1 MKGLILLFKFMTRL
15 PIPINPEFDSK
26 ELGKSMKFFPVVGM
40 VIGIILYVIYVIG
53 AKFILSSYLL
63 ATVVVLSEVVLTGGL
78 HLDGLADTFDGIFSY
93 RSKQKMLEIMKD
105 SRLGTNGGIALILY
119 FLLKILL
126 IAGIK
131 DSGFGVA
138 GSLFGLQDATGAVI
152 LVTPIIARIN
162 PVLNCAFSPYA
173 KASGSAKDFVECTD
187 KNGVLIAVAL
197 GLVFSAVIGCG
208 ILRVLNPVHLIN
220 ITAITM
226 VLGLYFAKL
235 MERKIGGI
243 TGDTL
248 GAVLELSEIIVLFGF
263 YFSLVST
270 LSSKFSI

>member
-26 ELGKSMKFFPVVGM
+26 ELGKSMKFFPIVGM
-40 VIGIILYVIYVIG
+40 VIGIILYVIYIIG

-152 LVTPIIARIN
+152 LVTPILARIN

>member
-26 ELGKSMKFFPVVGM
+26 ELGKSMKFFPIVGM

-119 FLLKILL
+119 FLLKIFL

-152 LVTPIIARIN
+152 LVTPILARIN

>member
-15 PIPINPEFDSK
+15 PIPVNPEFNSK
-26 ELGKSMKFFPVVGM
+26 ELGKSMKFFPIVGM
-40 VIGIILYVIYVIG
+40 VIGIILYVIYIIG

-152 LVTPIIARIN
+152 LITPIIARIN

-263 YFSLVST
+263 YFPLVST

>member
-15 PIPINPEFDSK
+15 PIPVNPEFNSK
-26 ELGKSMKFFPVVGM
+26 ELGKSMKFFPIVGM

-152 LVTPIIARIN
+152 LVTPILARIN

>member
-15 PIPINPEFDSK
+15 PIPVNPEFDSK

-40 VIGIILYVIYVIG
+40 VIGIILYVIYIIG

-152 LVTPIIARIN
+152 LITPILARIN

-263 YFSLVST
+263 YFPLVST

>member
-15 PIPINPEFDSK
+15 PIPVNPDFNSK

-152 LVTPIIARIN
+152 LITPILARIN

-263 YFSLVST
+263 YFPLVST